1 MIRSELVKIIKRW
14 KELYNIHY
22 DSDETGEEIT
32 IEDEIVDMF
41 LANGI
46 VQYKIEIAEA
56 FDNTAYTV
64 FVLSVSWIEDGI
76 LHMKTDTIERM

>member
-32 IEDEIVDMF
+32 IEDDIVDMF
-41 LANGI
+41 LGKGI
-46 VQYKIEIAEA
+46 VQYKIDITEA
-56 FDNTAYTV
+56 FDNPSYTV

-76 LHMKTDTIERM
+76 LQMKTDIIERM